1 MWEPVKALEDRN
13 PVDQLACLV
22 LRVLAELSPC
32 TERSLVELLSGG
44 DPRSQTGQ
52 VRQSHTRELVHG
64 ALLKLKALAFIEFSG
79 ERIAITD
86 KGKRCLVD
94 LLVTLQ
100 RGRSA
105 DVRDTKADHQVAFDH
120 VEQDG
125 IKGTTAKMTK
135 TCVSSLSQLPARLW
149 APSHALLRVLA
160 TTLRSE
166 YAPRLK
172 RFCQDRLTQVSVAM
186 PRVCKMTI
194 ARSCDCLLYERKH
207 KIVPVIRSGATA
219 LVHVR
224 VKLAKVFSG
233 AFEGTGKGKIGAQVS
248 KITWGNGLLP
258 DIKFAG
264 VDSRSINYTGVVLL
278 VCGALSI
285 AGGILFLSSERANS
299 SRAEGTSCNHTGS
312 SRASPIV
319 WFHDGQDRLGRSI
332 FVTRRGE
339 GAAWIEGLAIRGEN
353 ASDQTL
359 TGLQGAIKTDS
370 GEQISLSV
378 NTEDSQGKW
387 ADAEDVPS
395 GSKFTLKS
403 AANPYGTEKGIPAE
417 EFLSKH
423 GGMIFRVSYAV
434 SGAQT
439 TLIEYFSTSKLRAQ
453 LADR

>member
-1 MWEPVKALEDRN
+1 
-13 PVDQLACLV
+13 
-22 LRVLAELSPC
+22 
-32 TERSLVELLSGG
+32 
-44 DPRSQTGQ
+44 
-52 VRQSHTRELVHG
+52 
-64 ALLKLKALAFIEFSG
+64 
-79 ERIAITD
+79 
-86 KGKRCLVD
+86 
-94 LLVTLQ
+94 
-100 RGRSA
+100 
-105 DVRDTKADHQVAFDH
+105 
-120 VEQDG
+120 
-125 IKGTTAKMTK
+125 
-135 TCVSSLSQLPARLW
+135 
-149 APSHALLRVLA
+149 
-160 TTLRSE
+160 
-166 YAPRLK
+166 
-172 RFCQDRLTQVSVAM
+172 
-186 PRVCKMTI
+186 
-194 ARSCDCLLYERKH
+194 
-207 KIVPVIRSGATA
+207 
-219 LVHVR
+219 
-224 VKLAKVFSG
+224 
-233 AFEGTGKGKIGAQVS
+233 
-248 KITWGNGLLP
+248 
-258 DIKFAG
+258 
-264 VDSRSINYTGVVLL
+264 L

-285 AGGILFLSSERANS
+285 AGGVLFLSSERANS
-299 SRAEGTSCNHTGS
+299 SRAEETSRNRTGS
-312 SRASPIV
+312 SRVSPIV

-434 SGAQT
+434 SGVQT

>member
-1 MWEPVKALEDRN
+1 MWEPVNALEDRN

-22 LRVLAELSPC
+22 LRVIAELSPC
-32 TERSLVELLSGG
+32 TERSLVELLSEG

-52 VRQSHTRELVHG
+52 VRRSHMRELVHG

-105 DVRDTKADHQVAFDH
+105 DVRDTKADRQVAFDH
-120 VEQDG
+120 VEQYG
-125 IKGTTAKMTK
+125 IKGTTAKVTQP
-135 TCVSSLSQLPARLW
+135 CVSSLSQLPARLW
-149 APSHALLRVLA
+149 EPSHALLRVLA
-160 TTLRSE
+160 TTVRSE

-172 RFCQDRLTQVSVAM
+172 RFCQDRLTQVSLAM

-194 ARSCDCLLYERKH
+194 AWACDCLLYVRKH
-207 KIVPVIRSGATA
+207 KIVPMIGSGATS
-219 LVHVR
+219 LVHVQ
-224 VKLAKVFSG
+224 LAKAFSR
-233 AFEGTGKGKIGAQVS
+233 AFAGTGKGKIGARLS
-248 KITWGNGLLP
+248 KITEANGLLP

-264 VDSRSINYTGVVLL
+264 FDSRSINYTGVLLL

-299 SRAEGTSCNHTGS
+299 SRAEGTSRNHTGS

-332 FVTRRGE
+332 FVTRRRE

-359 TGLQGAIKTDS
+359 TGLQGAIKTES

-378 NTEDSQGKW
+378 DTEDSQGKW

-403 AANPYGTEKGIPAE
+403 AANPYGTQKGIPAE

-434 SGAQT
+434 SGVQT